1 MTPERVEVLVVGGGP
16 AGLAA
21 AIEAARAGV
30 QVVVVDENSRPGGQI
45 YRQLPSAFV
54 VEDPRSPQEHAD
66 ARALFCEA
74 DRLSIQFR
82 GGTLVW
88 GSFEP
93 RVVEV
98 MADGRCARIQ
108 ADVIIVAAGAY
119 DRPVPIPGWTLP
131 GVLTVGGAQTL
142 LKSQRMLPG
151 RRILLAGTG
160 PLLLVVAAQLAKA
173 GAGIVAVVDPVRASA
188 LLPHAWSLM
197 KAWPMFRQ
205 GIGYRTAVLRAGVPW
220 LAPYVLTRV
229 DGADQVERAVV
240 ARADDDWRP
249 IAGTERSFDV
259 DTVCIGYGL
268 LPSVELLRLMGC
280 RMRHDPPGDFSVP
293 ERTPDGETSI
303 SAVFAVGDGAQVAGV
318 KVAVEEGRIAGL
330 SAACLLGKLSADAA
344 ERGKQAAR
352 ARLDRLRPFSAA
364 MTDVYRPRPGLFDL
378 ATADTVVCRCEEVT
392 RAEIEAALRDGATS
406 PTQVKAW
413 TRSGMGSC
421 QARMCAAPTFHL
433 VAKAI
438 GATVEQVSPYT
449 PRPPV
454 KPVSIATLV
463 AEFDSIDAGT
473 IPGQGAS
480 HS

>member
-1 MTPERVEVLVVGGGP
+1 MTPERVEVLVVGAGP

-21 AIEAARAGV
+21 AIEAARAGAR
-30 QVVVVDENSRPGGQI
+30 VVVVDENPRPGGQI

-54 VEDPRSPQEHAD
+54 VEDPRSSPEHAD
-66 ARALFCEA
+66 ARALLAEA
-74 DRLSIQFR
+74 ERSTIEFR

-88 GSFEP
+88 GAFEP
-93 RVVEV
+93 HIVEV
-98 MADGRCARIQ
+98 MANGRCARIH
-108 ADVIIVAAGAY
+108 ADVLIVAAGAY

-173 GAGIVAVVDPVRASA
+173 GAGIVAVVDSVPASA
-188 LLPHAWSLM
+188 LLPHAWSLLM
-197 KAWPMFRQ
+197 AWRMFAE
-205 GIGYRTAVLRAGVPW
+205 GLAYRTTVLRAGVRW

-229 DGADQVERAVV
+229 EGADQVERAVV
-240 ARADDDWRP
+240 ARADHDWTP
-249 IAGTERSFDV
+249 IAGTERSFAV

-280 RMRHDPPGDFSVP
+280 RMRHDATADVWLP

-303 SAVFAVGDGAQVAGV
+303 AGVFAVGDGARVAGV
-318 KVAVEEGRIAGL
+318 KVALEEGRIAGL
-330 SAACLLGKLSADAA
+330 SAARLLGKLPANVA

-352 ARLDRLRPFSAA
+352 GRLDRLRAFSAA

-378 ATADTVVCRCEEVT
+378 ATADTFICRCEEVT
-392 RAEIEAALRDGATS
+392 RAEIEAALHDGATT
-406 PTQVKAW
+406 PAQVKAW

-421 QARMCAAPTFHL
+421 QARMCGAPTFRL
-433 VAKAI
+433 VANAL
-438 GATVEQVSPYT
+438 GATAGDVSPYT
-449 PRPPV
+449 PRPPL
-454 KPVSIATLV
+454 KPVSVAALI
-463 AEFDSIDAGT
+463 AEFHSLDAGA

-480 HS
+480 HP